1 MSSAHGS
8 SSSRRLAFSGTWY
21 SGDPELLAGEVDGM
35 LASASEPAVPALAV
49 VAPHAG
55 LRYSGHVAAWSYRAL
70 GAAAR
75 DLIVLVGPSH
85 HVQFPGCAILTRGA
99 LDTPW
104 DPLPVAEREADAL
117 GKALTIPHEP
127 HTEIHE
133 QEHSL
138 ELQLPFLAR
147 VQPGVPVLP
156 ILVGRQTRETAIAL
170 ADAIV
175 DALGGVNLA
184 LVASSDLSHYL
195 PATKAYAMDRLVL
208 GALDQADPDAL
219 LDVLD
224 RDPHHACGGGPM
236 AAVLSA
242 AKRLGATA
250 GGVLRYADSGDVTG
264 DKSSVVGYVSAAFSR
279 PR

>member
-1 MSSAHGS
+1 MTSAHGS
-8 SSSRRLAFSGTWY
+8 SPSRRLAFSGTWY
-21 SGDPELLAGEVDGM
+21 SGDPELLAGEVDGL

-70 GAAAR
+70 GAEAR

-85 HVQFPGCAILTRGA
+85 HVQFPGCAILTRGV
-99 LDTPW
+99 LETPW
-104 DPLPVAEREADAL
+104 DPLPIAEDAADAL
-117 GKALTIPHEP
+117 ARALTIAHAPHA
-127 HTEIHE
+127 EIHA

-147 VQPGVPVLP
+147 VQAGVPVVP
-156 ILVGRQTRETAIAL
+156 ILIGQQTRETAIAL
-170 ADAIV
+170 GAAIV
-175 DALGGVNLA
+175 EALGSVNLA
-184 LVASSDLSHYL
+184 MVASSDLSHYL
-195 PATKAYAMDRLVL
+195 PAAKAYAMDRLVL

-219 LDVLD
+219 LDVLG
-224 RDPHHACGGGPM
+224 RDAHHACGGGPM

-242 AKRLGATA
+242 ARRLGATA

-264 DKSSVVGYVSAAFSR
+264 DKSSVVGYASAAFSR